1 MTEAAMPTTP
11 EAAHGRLAELS
22 SNPEWSS
29 KVTGSDPTAFAEF
42 AALTKTIAGG
52 TEAVAS
58 ANAAANN
65 AKMVA
70 DFLAGPLPAGF
81 PGLSTPAGAELA
93 QILKGEKQITPE
105 LHSAVKAKLDSMI
118 ADREWGKRFEAKDQ
132 TATREFQLATTLL
145 TAQVVGKAAA

>member
-1 MTEAAMPTTP
+1 MEFQ
-11 EAAHGRLAELS
+11 GYWQRS
-22 SNPEWSS
+22 
-29 KVTGSDPTAFAEF
+29 TAFAEF

-132 TATREFQLATTLL
+132 TATRGISAGDNAFDGAGGWEGRRMRYEVNFRN
-145 TAQVVGKAAA
+145 KAGEIKTES